1 MFTWLARII
10 LRNRLIFTIL
20 FGLLTIFM
28 GYEAT
33 KIQLS
38 YDFAKILPESD
49 PDYQAYIE
57 FKKRF
62 GEDGSVMVIGVRDT
76 AFFTKDK
83 FNDWYQLGED
93 IRKLDGIEAVISCTQ
108 VYTIQRNDSL
118 RKFDIKPLMSA
129 PLGSQA
135 DVDAIREQLYAMP
148 FYEGFIINKETSATL
163 MAITFDKKKLNTHS
177 RLDIVHGIKQK
188 ALSFGDKH
196 KVDMH
201 LSGMPYIRT
210 EITGKV
216 VHEMKLFLL
225 LAVLVTAVVL
235 FVFFRN
241 LQVVFFSLIVVMVGV
256 VWSLGTIALLGYKI
270 TILSGLIPPLIIVIG
285 IPNSILL
292 LNTYQSE
299 FERHGS
305 QARALAR
312 MVQRVGLTTFLA
324 NVTTAIGFFVFYFT
338 DSSLLMEFGLVAAL
352 NVMATWLISITLIP
366 IVFSYLAPPQSKHMR
381 HLQAP
386 RLNQFLAQVDKWVH
400 HHTKWVYISVVAI
413 IAVAIYGTAHLST
426 VGYVV
431 DDLPKQD
438 PVYVDM
444 RFFEKNFKGVLPLE
458 FSINTMED
466 GGALQMSTLQKINR
480 LQKMLSKYPE
490 FSRPLSVVDGI
501 KFSYQ
506 AFNDN
511 DPKFYVLPGALQLAE
526 MSEFVGDMKGKGNM
540 FRSFLDSNRQITRVS
555 VQMADVGSVRM
566 AELVKE
572 IRPRVDSI
580 FPKDKY
586 KTTITG
592 NSLIFLEGNDY
603 LFTNLMESILLAIV
617 LITIIMVTLF
627 MSVRM
632 ILISILPSLI
642 PLLITAGLMGFF
654 GISLKPSTIL
664 IFSIAFGMSSDQTIY
679 FLTRYRHEMRQN
691 PVLSISRAVTMTIR
705 ETGVSMVYTAIIL
718 FFGFLIFAASG
729 FGGTSSLGK
738 LLSVTLLMAMVSNL
752 ILLPAFLVSLER
764 RLTTRAFLSEPLFE
778 THQEEEDI
786 ELNDLEIRRT
796 DNNQLPDAS

>member
-1 MFTWLARII
+1 MFNWLARII
-10 LRNRLIFTIL
+10 LRNRLTLLIL
-20 FGLLTIFM
+20 FGVITIFM

-49 PDYQAYIE
+49 PDFQAYSA
-57 FKKRF
+57 FKKKF
-62 GEDGSVMVIGVRDT
+62 GEDGSVMVIGVRDSN
-76 AFFTKDK
+76 FFTKEK
-83 FNDWYQLGED
+83 FNDWFTLGNN
-93 IRKLDGIEAVISCTQ
+93 IRKIDGIEAVVSCAQ
-108 VYTIQRNDSL
+108 VYTVKRNDTL
-118 RKFDIKPLMSA
+118 RKFDVTPLVTD
-129 PLGSQA
+129 PLPSQA
-135 DVDAIREQLYAMP
+135 AVDSIRDIIYNLP
-148 FYEGFIINKETSATL
+148 FYEGFIISKESHATL
-163 MAITFDKKKLNTHS
+163 MAITFDKNKLNTKN
-177 RLDIVHGIKQK
+177 RLDIVHDIKEHALEFGQK
-188 ALSFGDKH
+188 HHID
-196 KVDMH
+196 VH

-216 VHEMKLFLL
+216 VHEMKLFLM

-235 FVFFRN
+235 FAFFRN
-241 LQVVFFSLIVVMVGV
+241 IQVVFFSLIVVMVGV
-256 VWSLGTIALLGYKI
+256 TWSIGTIALLGFKI

-299 FERHGS
+299 FDRHGS

-338 DSSLLMEFGLVAAL
+338 ESSLLMEFGLVAAL
-352 NVMATWLISITLIP
+352 NVMATWMISIALIP
-366 IVFSYLAPPQSKHMR
+366 IVFSYLAPPKSKHMR

-386 RLNQFLAQVDKWVH
+386 RLNLFLGRVDQWVH
-400 HHTKWVYISVVAI
+400 HHTRGVYIAVLAI
-413 IAVAIYGTAHLST
+413 IAVAVYGTSRLST

-431 DDLPKQD
+431 DDLPKRD
-438 PVYVDM
+438 PVYIDM

-458 FSINTMED
+458 FSVNAKEE
-466 GGALQMSTLQKINR
+466 GGALQLTTLYKINR
-480 LQKMLSKYPE
+480 LQKMLMKYPE

-506 AFNDN
+506 AYNDMN
-511 DPKFYVLPGALQLAE
+511 PEFYVLPGAMQLSE
-526 MSEFVGDMKGKGNM
+526 MSEFVGDMKGKSNM
-540 FRSFLDSNRQITRVS
+540 FRSFLDSTRQTTRIS
-555 VQMADVGSVRM
+555 VQMSDVGSVKM
-566 AELVKE
+566 AALLKEL
-572 IRPRVDSI
+572 RPRVDSI
-580 FPKDKY
+580 FPKEKY
-586 KTTITG
+586 ETTITG
-592 NSLIFLEGNDY
+592 NSLIFLKGNNY
-603 LFTNLMESILLAIV
+603 LFENLLESILLAIV
-617 LITIIMVTLF
+617 LISIIMVTLF

-654 GISLKPSTIL
+654 NISLKPSTIL

-705 ETGVSMVYTAIIL
+705 ETGVSMVYTAVIL

-729 FGGTSSLGK
+729 FGGTASLGK

-752 ILLPAFLVSLER
+752 VLLPAFLVSLER
-764 RLTTRAFLSEPLFE
+764 RLTTKAFLSEPLFV
-778 THQEEEDI
+778 THNEEEDI
-786 ELNDLEIRRT
+786 ELGDLEIRRNENESNE
-796 DNNQLPDAS
+796 DIS